1 MRDNGLMNTASQP
14 EPTVEDQ
21 VAADALAD
29 VDPADA
35 PDIADGI
42 AASLQREL
50 DTTGADDDGPTES
63 NS

>member
-1 MRDNGLMNTASQP
+1 MRDNGRMNTASQP
-14 EPTVEDQ
+14 ELTSEDQ

-29 VDPADA
+29 VDPAEA

-50 DTTGADDDGPTES
+50 DATGANDEGPTES

>member
-1 MRDNGLMNTASQP
+1 MRDNERMTTPSQP

-21 VAADALAD
+21 IAGDALAE

-50 DTTGADDDGPTES
+50 DTTGVEDEGPTEPDS
-63 NS
+63 

>member
-1 MRDNGLMNTASQP
+1 MRDNGRMKTASQP

-21 VAADALAD
+21 VAADVLAD
-29 VDPADA
+29 VDPAEA

-50 DTTGADDDGPTES
+50 DATGADDEAPTES

>member
-1 MRDNGLMNTASQP
+1 MRDNDNMNTASQP
-14 EPTVEDQ
+14 ETTADDQ
-21 VAADALAD
+21 IAADALAD
-29 VDPADA
+29 VDRADA

-50 DTTGADDDGPTES
+50 DTTSADDDGPAES